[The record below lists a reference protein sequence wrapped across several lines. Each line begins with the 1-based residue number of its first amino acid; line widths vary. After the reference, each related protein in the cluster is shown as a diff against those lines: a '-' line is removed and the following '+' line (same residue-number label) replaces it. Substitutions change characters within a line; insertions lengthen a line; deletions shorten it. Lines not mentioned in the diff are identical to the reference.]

1 MDPPRIS
8 MNILTRY
15 ILRAHLGPFFF
26 SLSVLTGILMVNV
39 VARQLEDLAG
49 KGLPASAIV
58 QVFVL
63 SMPHILALTLPMAVL
78 VAVLYTF
85 SQLAAENEITAL
97 KASGVHM
104 YRLLAP
110 VFVAAIGMVALML
123 WFNDDVLPDSNH
135 QLKELLISIGNKSPT
150 LQLKEQVLNDIRAGD
165 RRTRYYLEAAKIDH
179 ADNRLYDVV
188 IYDLSKP
195 GQDRTVYADSGV
207 MAFSPN
213 HTDLYLTLND
223 GWIHEV
229 DDKRPERFLRTFFQ
243 QYQIQIK
250 GVGDTFENTQND
262 NRSDREL
269 DLAALD
275 SRVLHAQNGA
285 REARQKLTQESLDV
299 LETVLRGP
307 ASDPRDTGAR
317 PVRLSRLR
325 PGIRDE
331 LVRDAA
337 IEMRTLATQVRIR
350 DSQADSYEVEYQK
363 KWAISF
369 ACIVFVLIG
378 APLAIRFPR
387 GGVGMVIAV
396 SLTIFGVY
404 YTGLIGGEQL
414 GDKGMVTPFWSMW
427 APNVLFS
434 VLAIWGLAR
443 IGHEVADSRGGGWAD
458 LWRTMRNVVLKPVR
472 LFARDAS

>member
-1 MDPPRIS
+1 MS
-8 MNILTRY
+8 ILTRY
-15 ILRAHLGPFFF
+15 ILKAHLGPFFF

-49 KGLPASAIV
+49 KGLPTSAVV

-63 SMPHILALTLPMAVL
+63 SMPHILALTLPMSVL

-104 YRLLAP
+104 FRLLGP

-123 WFNDDVLPDSNH
+123 WFNDDVLPDANH

-179 ADNRLYDVV
+179 ARNRLKDVV

-195 GQDRTVYADSGV
+195 GQERTVYADSGV

-213 HTDLYLTLND
+213 HTDLYLTLDN
-223 GWIHEV
+223 GWIHEL
-229 DDKRPERFLRTFFQ
+229 DDKRPQRFLRTFFQ
-243 QYQIQIK
+243 EYQIQIK
-250 GVGDTFENTQND
+250 GVGDTFENAQND

-275 SRVLHAQNGA
+275 SRVIHAENGA
-285 REARQKLTQESLDV
+285 REAQKKLTQESLDV
-299 LETVLRGP
+299 LATVLRGP
-307 ASDPRDTGAR
+307 AAGPSDTGAR
-317 PVRLSRLR
+317 AVRLRELR
-325 PGIRDE
+325 PGARDE
-331 LVRDAA
+331 LIRGAA
-337 IEMRTLATQVRIR
+337 IEMRTLADQARIR
-350 DSQADSYEVEYQK
+350 NTQADEYEVEYQK

-414 GDKGMVTPFWSMW
+414 GDKGMITPFWSMW

-434 VLAIWGLAR
+434 VLAIWGIAR
-443 IGHEVADSRGGGWAD
+443 IGQEVADARGGGWPD
-458 LWRTMRNVVLKPVR
+458 LWRSLRNVVLKPVR
-472 LFARDAS
+472 LFVRHAS

>member
-1 MDPPRIS
+1 MS
-8 MNILTRY
+8 TLTRY
-15 ILRAHLGPFFF
+15 ILRAHIGPFFF
-26 SLSVLTGILMVNV
+26 SLSVLTAILMVNV

-49 KGLPASAIV
+49 KGLPTSAIV
-58 QVFVL
+58 QVFIL

-85 SQLAAENEITAL
+85 SQLAADNEITAL

-104 YRLLAP
+104 YRLLGP
-110 VFVAAIGMVALML
+110 VLVAAIGMVAFML
-123 WFNDDVLPDSNH
+123 WFNDDVLPNSNH
-135 QLKELLISIGNKSPT
+135 QLADLLVNIGRKSPT

-165 RRTRYYLEAAKIDH
+165 RRTRYYLDAAKIDH
-179 ADNRLYDVV
+179 ADNRLYDVT

-195 GQDRTVYADSGV
+195 GEERTVYADSGV
-207 MAFSPN
+207 MAFSPD
-213 HTDLYLTLND
+213 HTDLYLTLDD
-223 GWIHEV
+223 GWVHEV
-229 DDKRPERFLRTFFQ
+229 EAKRPERFLRTFFQ

-250 GVGDTFENTQND
+250 GVGDRFEKTERET
-262 NRSDREL
+262 RSDREL
-269 DLAALD
+269 DLADLD
-275 SRVLHAQNGA
+275 TRRRHAANGA
-285 REARQKLTQESLDV
+285 NVAQQKLTQESLDV
-299 LETVLRGP
+299 LATALRGP
-307 ASDPRDTGAR
+307 AASNDRGSRA
-317 PVRLSRLR
+317 VRLRRLR
-325 PGIRDE
+325 TGGRDE

-350 DSQADSYEVEYQK
+350 DAQADSYEVEYQK

-414 GDKGMVTPFWSMW
+414 GDKGMITPFWSMW

-434 VLAIWGLAR
+434 VLAIWGIAR

-458 LWRTMRNVVLKPVR
+458 LWRSLRNLVLKPVR
-472 LFARDAS
+472 PFLRHAS